1 VNQTTP
7 KPGAVRPSEIL
18 VGPAYEA
25 ERPALRARVMQEKA
39 RRRVHLGDHLTFLF
53 ENPLTVRYQ
62 VQEMLRVEKR
72 SAPEDIQHEVR
83 TYNELL
89 GGPGELGATLLIEI
103 DDPQER
109 DLKLGTWLDLPAAL
123 YLELEDGRRVT
134 PRYDERQVGDE
145 RLSSV
150 QYLIFPCGDSDPIAI
165 GSSLDGLALRVELTP
180 VQRRALADDLRDTR
194 S

>member
-1 VNQTTP
+1 MNPT

-18 VGPAYEA
+18 VGADYEV
-25 ERPALRARVMQEKA
+25 ERPNLRARVMQEKS
-39 RRRVHLGDHLTFLF
+39 RRRIHLGDHLTFLF
-53 ENPLTVRYQ
+53 ETPLTIRYQ

-72 SAPEDIQHEVR
+72 SSPEDIEHEVR

-103 DDPQER
+103 DDPAER
-109 DLKLGTWLDLPAAL
+109 DHKLSSWLDLPANL

-134 PRYDERQVGDE
+134 PRYDERQVGEE

-150 QYLIFPCGDSDPIAI
+150 QYLVFPCGAANPVAI
-165 GSSLDGLALRVELTP
+165 GCAMEGLALRSELTP
-180 VQRRALADDLRDTR
+180 VQRRALGDDLAATR
-194 S
+194 A

>member
-1 VNQTTP
+1 MNPT

-18 VGPAYEA
+18 VGADYEV
-25 ERPALRARVMQEKA
+25 ERPNLRARVMQEKS
-39 RRRVHLGDHLTFLF
+39 RRRIHLGDHLTFLF
-53 ENPLTVRYQ
+53 ETPLTIRYQ

-72 SAPEDIQHEVR
+72 SSPEDIEHEVR

-103 DDPQER
+103 ADPAER
-109 DLKLGTWLDLPAAL
+109 DHKLSAWLDLPANL

-134 PRYDERQVGDE
+134 PRYDERQVGDD

-150 QYLIFPCGDSDPIAI
+150 QYLVFPCGNADPVAI
-165 GSSLDGLALRVELTP
+165 GCAMDGLALRSELTP
-180 VQRRALADDLRDTR
+180 VQRRALGDDLAATR
-194 S
+194 A